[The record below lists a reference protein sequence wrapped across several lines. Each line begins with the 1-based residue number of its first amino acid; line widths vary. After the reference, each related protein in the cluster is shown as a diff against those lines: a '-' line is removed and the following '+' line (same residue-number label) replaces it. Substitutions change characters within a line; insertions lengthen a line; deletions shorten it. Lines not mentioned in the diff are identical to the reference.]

1 MKNKAQNLIRKISSK
16 EELKQN
22 QSVIHLLNQIV
33 SESEI
38 DLNTSMKTA
47 NLKSFTD
54 QSKSWKVTE
63 EWMNNKEI
71 LVAEVDGVPKAVLV
85 YMINDPETRA
95 NLGIAQDRNFVIM
108 MKAITTRDFRN
119 NGILGE
125 LTQNLLRNTASLEPT
140 YISCVSNKTV
150 VDEAGKE
157 SIVVMNLDRYA
168 YMHQKTFLNNCLQ
181 IRYKDEAG
189 NQFGKEKKDLK
200 SFLNSSNELDNNKIS
215 GFIKKH
221 ESLAKLENKEVMGF
235 YVAGEDR
242 KKWTSRI
249 EEERREVKQMSR
261 L

>member
-38 DLNTSMKTA
+38 DLNISMKTA

-63 EWMNNKEI
+63 EWMDNKEI
-71 LVAEVDGVPKAVLV
+71 LVAEIDGVPKAILA
-85 YMINDPETRA
+85 YMINDPETRT
-95 NLGIAQDRNFVIM
+95 NLAIKNKNFVIM
-108 MKAITTRDFRN
+108 IKAITTRDARET
-119 NGILGE
+119 GILGE
-125 LTQNLLRNTASLEPT
+125 LTQVLLSETAGLDPI
-140 YISCVSNKTV
+140 YISCVSNKV
-150 VDEAGKE
+150 VIDETGKE
-157 SIVVMNLDRYA
+157 SIIAMNLDRYA
-168 YMHQKTFLNNCLQ
+168 YMHQKTFVNNSLQ

-200 SFLNSSNELDNNKIS
+200 SFLNSSNKLDDNKIG
-215 GFIKKH
+215 GFIKRH
-221 ESLAKLENKEVMGF
+221 EALAKLENKEVMGF
-235 YVAGEDR
+235 YVVGEDR
-242 KKWTSRI
+242 KKWTTRI
-249 EEERREVKQMSR
+249 ENERQNTTQLSR

>member
-38 DLNTSMKTA
+38 DLNISMKTA

-54 QSKSWKVTE
+54 QDKAWKVTDG
-63 EWMNNKEI
+63 WMDNKEI
-71 LVAEVDGVPKAVLV
+71 LVAEIDGVPKAILA
-85 YMINDPETRA
+85 YMINDPETRT
-95 NLGIAQDRNFVIM
+95 NLAIKNKNFVIM
-108 MKAITTRDFRN
+108 IKAITTRDARET
-119 NGILGE
+119 GILGE
-125 LTQNLLRNTASLEPT
+125 LTQVLLSETANLEPT

-168 YMHQKTFLNNCLQ
+168 YMHGKTFLNNCLQ

-189 NQFGKEKKDLK
+189 NQFGREKKDLK
-200 SFLNSSNELDNNKIS
+200 SFLNSSNKLDDNKIG
-215 GFIKKH
+215 GFIKRH

-235 YVAGEDR
+235 YVVGEDR
-242 KKWTSRI
+242 KKWTTRI
-249 EEERREVKQMSR
+249 ENERKETKILAR